1 MKEAKHKQLMTAARR
16 VLPIEVPAGF
26 GGDVLRAIC
35 NDQPGPATSA
45 PSMTEQLAALFP
57 RLAAAAL
64 LVIVAA
70 VTFEYF
76 AGGDV
81 TSQLTEA
88 SDQWLLPLDWL

>member
-16 VLPIEVPAGF
+16 VPALEAPAGF
-26 GGDVLRAIC
+26 DAGVLRAIRDDLP
-35 NDQPGPATSA
+35 NPVASA
-45 PSMTEQLAALFP
+45 ASMMEQLAALFP

-70 VTFEYF
+70 AAFEYF

-81 TSQLTEA
+81 AAQLAEA

>member
-1 MKEAKHKQLMTAARR
+1 MGAKHKQLMTAARR
-16 VLPIEVPAGF
+16 VPPLEVPAGF
-26 GGDVLRAIC
+26 GADVLRSIH
-35 NDQPGPATSA
+35 NGQPGPAASA
-45 PSMTEQLAALFP
+45 SSMMEQLAALFP

-81 TSQLTEA
+81 ASQLTEA